1 MADDAKPPVKYR
13 TPLREAQREQ
23 MRARILA
30 AARDLFHG
38 QHYDTTTMDDI
49 AVAAGIRRST
59 LYLHY
64 KDKAEILLEVITD
77 YGGKAKGV
85 LATLPGPQPSLAQV
99 RDWVGAVA
107 GFVAK
112 ERTPL
117 SIIVEVRRRQGFS
130 AVLGQ
135 LTNDLLNSLGEHN
148 PRFRGSG
155 AIDAPPARR
164 AKALMLLQVLTY
176 ACEVHLE
183 DPDDACGQALL
194 DVAAADFHAFLTA
207 PGGGLAARRPA

>member
-1 MADDAKPPVKYR
+1 MGDEAKPPVKYR

-23 MRARILA
+23 MRARIVS
-30 AARDLFHG
+30 AARDLFYDR
-38 QHYDTTTMDDI
+38 HYDTTTMDDI

-77 YGGKAKGV
+77 YGAKAQGM
-85 LATLPGPQPSLAQV
+85 LARLPGPGPSLAQV
-99 RDWVGAVA
+99 RAWVGEVA
-107 GFVAK
+107 SFVAK

-117 SIIVEVRRRQGFS
+117 SIIVEVRRRQGFN

-135 LTNDLLNSLGEHN
+135 LTNDLLNSLGANN
-148 PRFRGSG
+148 PPLRASGS
-155 AIDAPPARR
+155 ADAPPARR
-164 AKALMLLQVLTY
+164 AHALMLLQELTY

-183 DPDDACGQALL
+183 NPGDACGQALL
-194 DVAAADFHAFLTA
+194 NVAAEDLHAFLS
-207 PGGGLAARRPA
+207 RPQS